1 MNYFLISAIEVG
13 PVMAAMNQFFI
24 GAITM
29 GHLVASL
36 FFLRFWTKTHDRLFA
51 IFAAAFFILGLNRLA
66 LVLTSDTSE
75 HHYVYWVRLAA
86 YILILF
92 AILDKN
98 RSK

>member
-1 MNYFLISAIEVG
+1 MIPILLGTFEATPLFVT
-13 PVMAAMNQFFI
+13 MNQFLI

-29 GHLVASL
+29 GHLVAAL

-51 IFAAAFFILGLNRLA
+51 IFAGAFFILGLNRLA
-66 LVLTSDTSE
+66 LVLTTDTNE

-86 YILILF
+86 YILILL

-98 RSK
+98 RSR